1 MFDCTLLA
9 LALASTNGVNADLRG
24 QDIFP
29 KSTFFV
35 AQAQDFEGVLDRFG
49 NSRMWKLMG
58 EGESLKDW
66 MNSLTE
72 GMAREY
78 DLDQSKVG
86 LPEYMGFSAYVS
98 FNEDLGIEVPAYMI
112 YVDFGDHADMAKAI
126 FEGRMEEMT
135 ADAAVRF
142 DKEEMRGRDM
152 VVFESDFEMPQL
164 DEFVNDAGM
173 MLPVGGDMDFV
184 NDSLSSIYMIRD
196 EGRIMIG
203 SEPIAL
209 DDALSII
216 DGGKLK
222 VLADNDEYQAL
233 MDMIPEGSRDM
244 NAMILTREIQ
254 PMIAPVIAGPMAA
267 GVMPIVLELFGDVQ
281 GYGFWGDVATES
293 NMMELGVGMLM
304 DDERRGLMKLIDVS
318 RPVAEVPAF
327 VPASALSYGRI
338 DFDFKN
344 LVPTIREIIASL
356 PEGDA
361 QQIEPMFEQFAP
373 MIGGGLST
381 LGPEIHVFSVETD
394 SPFTPTRTTISIP
407 TSDAESLEQ
416 VFAMMAPA
424 AGLMPRDFNGET
436 IYSDPLDEFSQM
448 AVGIGA
454 GNLVIGES
462 EGVEAVLRSMG
473 QKDLPKMESTDSVRS
488 VTRNLPS
495 GELMGWGVL
504 DAKQLATEQ
513 IMTALMPM
521 MLEMTEQVT
530 GIDDQMDQI
539 MKMDAK
545 DLADVMGPGWW
556 YMKRTD
562 SGTVFRAG
570 VLEAGN

>member
-9 LALASTNGVNADLRG
+9 LALASTNGANADLRG

-29 KSTFFV
+29 KSTFLV
-35 AQAQDFEGVLDRFG
+35 AQAQNFEGVLDRFG

-86 LPEYMGFSAYVS
+86 LPEYMGLSAYVS

-112 YVDFGDHADMAKAI
+112 YVDFGDHTDMAKAVYD
-126 FEGRMEEMT
+126 GRMNEMT
-135 ADAAVRF
+135 ADAATRF

-152 VVFESDFEMPQL
+152 LVFESNFEMPQL
-164 DEFVNDAGM
+164 DEFADDAGM

-196 EGRIMIG
+196 EARILIG

-216 DGGKLK
+216 DGGKVK

-244 NAMILTREIQ
+244 NAMILTKEIQ

-267 GVMPIVLELFGDVQ
+267 GVMPIVLELFGDIQ
-281 GYGFWGDVATES
+281 GYGFWGDVATGS

-304 DDERRGLMKLIDVS
+304 DGERRGLMKLIDVS

-373 MIGGGLST
+373 MIGAGFST
-381 LGPEIHVFSVETD
+381 LGPEIHVFTVETD

-454 GNLVIGES
+454 GNLVIGQS

-473 QKDLPKMESTDSVRS
+473 QKDLPKMESTPSVRS
-488 VTRNLPS
+488 VTRSLPS

-504 DAKQLATEQ
+504 DSKQLATQQ
-513 IMTALMPM
+513 IMAALMPV
-521 MLEMTEQVT
+521 MLEMTEEVA
-530 GIDDQMDQI
+530 GIEDQMDQI

-545 DLADVMGPGWW
+545 DIADVLGPGWW

-562 SGTVFRAG
+562 SGMIFRGG

>member
-9 LALASTNGVNADLRG
+9 LALASANGANADLRG

-29 KSTFFV
+29 KSTFLV

-135 ADAAVRF
+135 ADATVRF

-152 VVFESDFEMPQL
+152 MVFESDFEMPQL

-209 DDALSII
+209 DDALSIV

-530 GIDDQMDQI
+530 GIEDQMDQI

>member
-1 MFDCTLLA
+1 VFECSLLA
-9 LALASTNGVNADLRG
+9 LALASMNGVNADLRG
-24 QDIFP
+24 EDLFP
-29 KSTFFV
+29 KTTFAV
-35 AQAQDFEGVLDRFG
+35 AQAQDFDGVLEKIG
-49 NSRMWKLMG
+49 KSGMWEFVG
-58 EGESLKDW
+58 EGGSLKEW
-66 MNSLTE
+66 MNSLSE

-78 DLDQSKVG
+78 DLDPGKVG
-86 LPEYMGFSAYVS
+86 LPTYMGFSAYVS
-98 FNEDLGIEVPAYMI
+98 FNEDLGTEVPAYMVYI
-112 YVDFGDHADMAKAI
+112 DFGDHAELAQAV
-126 FEGRMEEMT
+126 FEQRMNEMT
-135 ADAAVRF
+135 VDANARF
-142 DKEEMRGRDM
+142 EKEEMRGRDM
-152 VVFESDFEMPQL
+152 LVIESKFEMPGLDQL
-164 DEFVNDAGM
+164 ADGAGLM
-173 MLPVGGDMDFV
+173 MPVGGDMDFV
-184 NDSLSSIYMIRD
+184 NESLSSVYMIRD
-196 EGRIMIG
+196 SARILIG

-216 DGGKLK
+216 DGGKSK
-222 VLADNDEYQAL
+222 VLADNDQYQAL

-244 NAMILTREIQ
+244 NAMILTGEIQ
-254 PMIAPVIAGPMAA
+254 PMIAPVLAGPMAA

-281 GYGFWGDVATES
+281 GYTFWGDVGTGS
-293 NMMELGVGMLM
+293 NIMELGVGILM
-304 DDERRGLMKLIDVS
+304 DGERRGLMKLVDVS

-356 PEGDA
+356 PEGEA

-373 MIGGGLST
+373 MIGAGFST

-394 SPFTPTRTTISIP
+394 SPFSPTRTTIAIP

-416 VFAMMAPA
+416 LFAMMAPA

-454 GNLVIGES
+454 GNLVIGQS

-473 QKDLPKMESTDSVRS
+473 QKDLPKMETTPSVRS
-488 VTRNLPS
+488 VTRTLPS

-504 DAKQLATEQ
+504 DVKEMAAQQMVAS
-513 IMTALMPM
+513 LMPM
-521 MLEMTEQVT
+521 MLEMTEDVA
-530 GIDDQMDQI
+530 GIEDQMDQLL
-539 MKMDAK
+539 KMDPK
-545 DLADVMGPGWW
+545 DMSEILGPGWW

-562 SGTVFRAG
+562 AGMIFRAG